1 MKRAFRVVA
10 ALGFLIVVS
19 ALSAKLAALRTPLA
33 ENIDVVSA
41 GRPLFQG
48 APVIPL
54 VKIAEL
60 YDPKL
65 LNAAQG
71 IRAYPASPAHQAGLL
86 AVASGYL
93 NGADLYDLKLHPIWL
108 KPYRQASGDLTLF
121 ADVVRLKDGRFAYT
135 DFKGHRIVILD
146 SKGVELAQW
155 GVGLLHLPIGI
166 DQFDDGEIV
175 VADYG
180 NDVLRLLTPEGQLV
194 RTLANPGGLD
204 VEQPYDVRIR
214 SDKLYLVDRQKHRIL
229 KLDRQ
234 FNLLRTFETA
244 PDGTFLFDHPQH
256 IDFDS
261 SGRLYVMDTRSNSVK
276 VIDPESGEV
285 VARLTH
291 PDIYGD
297 RGLAIDHDDRIYIA
311 GFRKA
316 ALADDGNISENEAGI
331 MVFAPLPRLD
341 RE

>member
-10 ALGFLIVVS
+10 ALSFLVVVS
-19 ALSAKLAALRTPLA
+19 ALSPKIAVLQTPLV
-33 ENIDVVSA
+33 ENIDAVA
-41 GRPLFQG
+41 TNRPLFQ
-48 APVIPL
+48 AALEIPL
-54 VKIAEL
+54 IKIAEL

-71 IRAYPASPAHQAGLL
+71 IRAYPASPDHQAGLL

-93 NGADLYDLKLHPIWL
+93 NGADLYDLKLRPIWL

-135 DFKGHRIVILD
+135 DFKGHRIVVLD

-166 DQFDDGEIV
+166 DQFDDGEII

-180 NDVLRLLTPEGQLV
+180 NDVLRVLTPQGQLL
-194 RTLANPGGLD
+194 RTVANPGGLD
-204 VEQPYDVRIR
+204 VRQPYDVRIR
-214 SDKLYLVDRQKHRIL
+214 SDKLYLVDRQRHRIL
-229 KLDRQ
+229 KLDRE
-234 FNLLRTFETA
+234 FNLLRTFEKA

-276 VIDPESGEV
+276 VIDPESGEA
-285 VARLTH
+285 VAKLTH
-291 PDIYGD
+291 PDIYAD
-297 RGLAIDHDDRIYIA
+297 RGIAIDGDDRIHIA

-316 ALADDGNISENEAGI
+316 ALADDGNISEDEAGI
-331 MVFAPLPRLD
+331 MVFAPLPPID
-341 RE
+341 GP